1 MAIIAAQRHLDA
13 FLDFFKI
20 LNNHELSENND
31 FWRNKTK
38 KYIAYLTNNVF
49 QVELHTYLENL

>member
-1 MAIIAAQRHLDA
+1 MNLA
-13 FLDFFKI
+13 K
-20 LNNHELSENND
+20 NSSNWELRGKND

-38 KYIAYLTNNVF
+38 KYIAYLTNNIF

>member
-1 MAIIAAQRHLDA
+1 MNLA
-13 FLDFFKI
+13 K
-20 LNNHELSENND
+20 NSSNWELRGNND

-38 KYIAYLTNNVF
+38 KYFAYLTNNVF